1 MNLVEVKR
9 ISYYPPSK
17 GYQVLLQEKD
27 GDRSLPIIVAQ
38 LEAQAI
44 ALYLEGVNMPRPMTH
59 DLMLDI
65 IHSLDVDIKHIII
78 SDIRNGTFF
87 AKITMSTLASG
98 DVTVDS
104 RPSDAIAIGLRS
116 MVPIFVE
123 EVVFDSVGVI
133 EQPESESEESLQEVT
148 QIMEPL
154 TSSEDMLDNL
164 NEALNRAVEEEEY
177 EEGDQAV
184 GEVKQEPTTP
194 SNQNETGTQA
204 PEQSMSTQ
212 VIVRGWGKDKDK
224 ALKDAWRNAIEIV
237 AGTLITAKSTIENEK
252 LFEDIVNAHSNGFV
266 AEYGVD
272 KGKSFLQLCEHF
284 KKETVFGF
292 DGFEGLPDGIWPGNT
307 IHKGMFDHGG

>member
-1 MNLVEVKR
+1 MKRVEVLK
-9 ISYYPPSK
+9 ISYYPPNK
-17 GYQVLLQEKD
+17 GYAVMLKEVEGEQRQV
-27 GDRSLPIIVAQ
+27 PIIVGSN
-38 LEAQAI
+38 EAQAI
-44 ALYLEGVNMPRPMTH
+44 AMAIEGIEMPRPMTH

-123 EVVFDSVGVI
+123 EVIFDSVGII
-133 EQPESESEESLQEVT
+133 EQLELESEESLQEVT

-177 EEGDQAV
+177 EVAARLRDRIKKIE
-184 GEVKQEPTTP
+184 KQI
-194 SNQNETGTQA
+194 
-204 PEQSMSTQ
+204 QS
-212 VIVRGWGKDKDK
+212 
-224 ALKDAWRNAIEIV
+224 
-237 AGTLITAKSTIENEK
+237 
-252 LFEDIVNAHSNGFV
+252 
-266 AEYGVD
+266 
-272 KGKSFLQLCEHF
+272 
-284 KKETVFGF
+284 
-292 DGFEGLPDGIWPGNT
+292 
-307 IHKGMFDHGG
+307 

>member
-1 MNLVEVKR
+1 MKRVEVLK
-9 ISYYPPSK
+9 ISYYSPNK
-17 GYQVLLQEKD
+17 GYAVMMKEVEGERQV
-27 GDRSLPIIVAQ
+27 PIIVGSN
-38 LEAQAI
+38 EAQAI
-44 ALYLEGVNMPRPMTH
+44 AMAIEGIEMPRPMTH

-123 EVVFDSVGVI
+123 EVVFNSVGVI
-133 EQPESESEESLQEVT
+133 EQPEPESEESFQEVT

-177 EEGDQAV
+177 EVAARLRDRIKEI
-184 GEVKQEPTTP
+184 EKRI
-194 SNQNETGTQA
+194 QN
-204 PEQSMSTQ
+204 
-212 VIVRGWGKDKDK
+212 
-224 ALKDAWRNAIEIV
+224 
-237 AGTLITAKSTIENEK
+237 
-252 LFEDIVNAHSNGFV
+252 
-266 AEYGVD
+266 
-272 KGKSFLQLCEHF
+272 
-284 KKETVFGF
+284 
-292 DGFEGLPDGIWPGNT
+292 
-307 IHKGMFDHGG
+307 